1 MLSAVD
7 PANPFGTVVPWPE
20 LAAEKATRPQRTAG
34 ALVIVQGGF
43 AIGYLNR
50 NFDSLTT
57 FRQTVKQSVSPTFT
71 LANAIADLARSRG
84 PIMLTSIDG
93 FPAATSDLAPDFV
106 AAEFQSSSSGLRHRG
121 I

>member
-57 FRQTVKQSVSPTFT
+57 FRQTVKQSV
-71 LANAIADLARSRG
+71 
-84 PIMLTSIDG
+84 
-93 FPAATSDLAPDFV
+93 
-106 AAEFQSSSSGLRHRG
+106 
-121 I
+121 